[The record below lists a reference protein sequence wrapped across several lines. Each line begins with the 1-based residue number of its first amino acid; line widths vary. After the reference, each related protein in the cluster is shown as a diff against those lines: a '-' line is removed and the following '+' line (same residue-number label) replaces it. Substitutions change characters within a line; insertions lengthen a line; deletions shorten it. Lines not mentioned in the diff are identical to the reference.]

1 MTTTGPPR
9 LRPDA
14 HARSYKFFVGGGKRS
29 GDRQVFRAALKS
41 RDLTTNGGKHE
52 RTAAKATS
60 SRAHQLIQGR
70 PGKRRLRRTMEVPTP
85 PQVPEPPTYLT
96 GHALTEWH
104 RISGEL
110 YKCGLL
116 TVLDVAV
123 LAAYCDTVG
132 RWRTAGEALE
142 AMPAGE
148 RYTTPAG
155 LTLLRIERQ
164 ASELMVRFGSQCGIG
179 PLSRTRLAVPP
190 PRPPSKFDGLIG

>member
-1 MTTTGPPR
+1 
-9 LRPDA
+9 
-14 HARSYKFFVGGGKRS
+14 
-29 GDRQVFRAALKS
+29 
-41 RDLTTNGGKHE
+41 
-52 RTAAKATS
+52 
-60 SRAHQLIQGR
+60 
-70 PGKRRLRRTMEVPTP
+70 
-85 PQVPEPPTYLT
+85 LT

-142 AMPAGE
+142 AMPEGE

-155 LTLLRIERQ
+155 RTLLRIERQ
-164 ASELMVRFGSQCGIG
+164 ASELMVRLGSQCGIG